1 MRVAGVREG
10 YSRGCS
16 DRIDEPSQAI
26 PRHGCIPAE
35 PAAVSPGGIIVPRIV
50 IGGVILDQPAGGG
63 IGAVGVGSPCGYG
76 GHGRSRPGRE
86 KMLLIRHAPACG
98 VPRAK
103 APRADWLRLDL
114 VVIATHNLAF
124 ARRCHRVLRLH
135 RGHVEQVAP
144 ESLRR
149 ESRFRQKVSRLWTFS
164 GTVRT
169 NGRTGSAAGLQVVV
183 AMLQR
188 NGSRV
193 RSIMNQS
200 P

>member
-1 MRVAGVREG
+1 
-10 YSRGCS
+10 
-16 DRIDEPSQAI
+16 
-26 PRHGCIPAE
+26 
-35 PAAVSPGGIIVPRIV
+35 
-50 IGGVILDQPAGGG
+50 
-63 IGAVGVGSPCGYG
+63 
-76 GHGRSRPGRE
+76 
-86 KMLLIRHAPACG
+86 
-98 VPRAK
+98 
-103 APRADWLRLDL
+103 
-114 VVIATHNLAF
+114 VVIAAHNLAF
-124 ARRCHRVLRLH
+124 ARRYHRVLRLH
-135 RGHVEQVAP
+135 RGHVEEVAQ

>member
-1 MRVAGVREG
+1 MRVVESTCHKIFLDSHAQ
-10 YSRGCS
+10 SRC
-16 DRIDEPSQAI
+16 
-26 PRHGCIPAE
+26 
-35 PAAVSPGGIIVPRIV
+35 
-50 IGGVILDQPAGGG
+50 
-63 IGAVGVGSPCGYG
+63 
-76 GHGRSRPGRE
+76 
-86 KMLLIRHAPACG
+86 
-98 VPRAK
+98 
-103 APRADWLRLDL
+103 
-114 VVIATHNLAF
+114 

-135 RGHVEQVAP
+135 RGHVEEVAP

-188 NGSRV
+188 NGSQV

-200 P
+200 PLGTWVRCCLDCIMMCGPKGFSRVWGLSLTRQLTGELGGRMPVSS